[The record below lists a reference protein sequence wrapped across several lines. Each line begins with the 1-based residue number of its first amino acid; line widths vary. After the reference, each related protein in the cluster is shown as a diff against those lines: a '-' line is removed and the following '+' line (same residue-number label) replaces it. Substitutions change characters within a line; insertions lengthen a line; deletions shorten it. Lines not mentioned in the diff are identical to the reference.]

1 MQDAV
6 TVIINRASVAMGDD
20 VDSHV
25 EFWVY
30 PRSATVDDLLV
41 EISSRYLP
49 GVAGP
54 AGWCLYIDSDDS
66 HARRVLGLIY
76 TRDDLGIDDH
86 MCRLIRGR
94 RTLGELARHSELEV
108 YASYLTGDSS
118 RAFTLG
124 EVTQTAH
131 FTGCRPTRLESEAE
145 AQAKRAW
152 WVVKELDREAAAV
165 RAARRNWIRD
175 NVILSSVWPTGAD
188 VFLARNF
195 HFLTSLLCN
204 ASMGIA
210 AELLETETP
219 SVEGLGTAALSDD
232 RARMTTLV
240 MVLAGFE
247 WGLQSDS
254 WRFGERDYCRRYLE
268 FLAECGYRLSPIEEV
283 MAGHV
288 TVDDFLARQSA
299 VRERVAR
306 IGRLREEQNAVRM
319 RHYRGETTHDQYEA
333 AVQPIN
339 AELTALGQHPGPPL
353 GCCR

>member
-25 EFWVY
+25 EFWVF

-66 HARRVLGLIY
+66 RARRVLGLIY
-76 TRDDLGIDDH
+76 TRDDLGIDDQI
-86 MCRLIRGR
+86 CRLIGGR
-94 RTLGELARHSELEV
+94 RTLGELARQSELEV
-108 YASYLTGDSS
+108 YASSLTGDSA

-124 EVTQTAH
+124 EVTESAH

-145 AQAKRAW
+145 AAAKRAW

-165 RAARRNWIRD
+165 QAARREWIRD
-175 NVILSSVWPTGAD
+175 NVISSSVWPAGAD
-188 VFLARNF
+188 EFLARNF
-195 HFLTSLLCN
+195 HFLTNLLCN

-210 AELLETETP
+210 AALLETETP
-219 SVEGLGTAALSDD
+219 LAEGLATAPLSDD

-240 MVLAGFE
+240 MALAGFE
-247 WGLQSDS
+247 WGLQSES

-268 FLAECGYRLSPIEEV
+268 FLVDCGYRPSPIEEV

-288 TVDDFLARQSA
+288 SVEDFLARESA
-299 VRERVAR
+299 VRERVTR
-306 IGRLREEQNAVRM
+306 TGRLREEQRDVRM
-319 RHYRGETTHDQYEA
+319 RHFRGETTHDQYEA

-339 AELTALGQHPGPPL
+339 AELTALGEHPGPPL